1 MEQVT
6 YFIGTDVSKDWLDMC
21 ISTKQGVLD
30 TKQIKNKPAAIKGW
44 LRQTRKTL
52 GYTLDNSLFAMEFTG
67 IYNHHL
73 LAVLVELGAKTWVI
87 PGAQITESKGL
98 DRGKS
103 DQQDAVRIAL
113 YAAKNPELVRL
124 WNQPREV
131 VMQLKILLMLREKH
145 KVTKHQ
151 YETTLNESK
160 EFNTPSAHQRIVTYC
175 QPMIELANS
184 EISRI
189 EKEMK
194 SLITSDQRLE
204 ELDGYIQSVDQVGLI
219 TSVSMIVT
227 TNEFINI
234 KEAKKYACYSGVVP
248 FMNSSGKLRKRE
260 RISHKANKNIKKLL
274 HLLAVGSIRGNGE
287 LRQYYDRKLA
297 EGKPKMSVLNAIRN
311 KIILRIFACVNGRKY
326 YQKNYNY
333 NLAVS

>member
-1 MEQVT
+1 MAQIK
-6 YFIGTDVSKDWLDMC
+6 YFIGTDISKDWLDMC
-21 ISTKQGVLD
+21 IYGPQGILHKQ
-30 TKQIKNKPAAIKGW
+30 QIKNKPAAINTW
-44 LRQTRKTL
+44 IRQTSKSF
-52 GYTLDNSLFAMEFTG
+52 GYTIDSTLFAMEYTG

-73 LAVLVELGAKTWVI
+73 LNILVELGAKIWVI

-103 DQQDAVRIAL
+103 DEQDAQRIAI
-113 YAAKNPELVRL
+113 YASKNLEQVRL

-131 VMQLKILLMLREKH
+131 IMQLRTLLMLRDKYRS
-145 KVTKHQ
+145 TQHQ

-160 EFNTPSAHQRIVTYC
+160 IFNTSTTHSLIASHCKVA
-175 QPMIELANS
+175 IELS
-184 EISRI
+184 QKEILKL

-194 SLITSDQRLE
+194 SLIASDERLA

-234 KEAKKYACYSGVVP
+234 TEAKKYACYSGVVP
-248 FMNSSGKLRKRE
+248 FMNASGKLKKRE
-260 RISHKANKNIKKLL
+260 RISHKANKNIKKLF
-274 HLLAVGSIRGNGE
+274 HLLAVGSIRFKGD
-287 LRQYYDRKLA
+287 LKDYYDRKVA

-326 YQKNYNY
+326 YQKNYHY
-333 NLAVS
+333 DLAVS

>member
-6 YFIGTDVSKDWLDMC
+6 YFVGTDVSKDWLDMC
-21 ISTKQGVLD
+21 IYAKEGILDKQ
-30 TKQIKNKPAAIKGW
+30 QIKNKPSAVISW
-44 LRQTRKTL
+44 LRRTRKLL
-52 GYTLDNSLFAMEFTG
+52 GYTLQNSLFTMEFTG

-73 LAVLVELGAKTWVI
+73 LAVLVEMGAKVWVI

-98 DRGKS
+98 ERGKS
-103 DQQDAVRIAL
+103 DQQDAQRIAL
-113 YAAKNPELVRL
+113 YAAKNIELVRL
-124 WNQPREV
+124 WNQPREI
-131 VMQLKILLMLREKH
+131 VMQLKTLLMLREKH
-145 KVTKHQ
+145 RVTKHR
-151 YETTLNESK
+151 YETTLNESR
-160 EFNTPSAHQRIVTYC
+160 EFNTEATHQMIVANC
-175 QPMIELANS
+175 KPVIELVNS

-194 SLITSDQRLE
+194 RLIASDQRLE

-248 FMNSSGKLRKRE
+248 FMNASGKLRKRE

-287 LRQYYDRKLA
+287 LKQYYDRKVA

-311 KIILRIFACVNGRKY
+311 KIILRIFACVNERKY
-326 YQKNYNY
+326 YQKDYCY
-333 NLAVS
+333 NLDVS

>member
-21 ISTKQGVLD
+21 IYAKQGIVD
-30 TKQIKNKPAAIKGW
+30 NQQIKNKPSAIKGW
-44 LRQTRKTL
+44 LRRTRKVF
-52 GYTLDNSLFAMEFTG
+52 GYTLQNSLFAMEFTG

-73 LAVLVELGAKTWVI
+73 LTVLVELDAKIWVI

-103 DQQDAVRIAL
+103 DQQDAQRIAL

-131 VMQLKILLMLREKH
+131 VMQLKTLLMIREKH
-145 KVTKHQ
+145 KITKHR

-160 EFNTPSAHQRIVTYC
+160 AFNSPSTHQMIAAHCKPV
-175 QPMIELANS
+175 IELANR
-184 EISRI
+184 EIARV

-194 SLITSDQRLE
+194 GLIASDQRLQ

-234 KEAKKYACYSGVVP
+234 NEAKKYACYSGVVP
-248 FMNSSGKLRKRE
+248 FKNASGKLRKRE
-260 RISHKANKNIKKLL
+260 RVSHKANKNIKKLL
-274 HLLAVGSIRGNGE
+274 HLLAAGSIRFKGE
-287 LRQYYDRKLA
+287 FKQYYERKVA

-333 NLAVS
+333 NLPTS

>member
-1 MEQVT
+1 MAQIN
-6 YFIGTDVSKDWLDMC
+6 YFIGTDISKDWLDMC
-21 ISTKQGVLD
+21 IYGPQGVLH
-30 TKQIKNKPAAIKGW
+30 KQQIKNRPAAIRTW
-44 LRQTRKTL
+44 IRQTSKSF
-52 GYTLDNSLFAMEFTG
+52 GYALESSLFTMEYTG

-73 LAVLVELGAKTWVI
+73 LTILIEIKAKIWVI

-103 DQQDAVRIAL
+103 DEQDAQRIAI
-113 YAAKNPELVRL
+113 YASKNIELVRL
-124 WNQPREV
+124 WNQPREIIL
-131 VMQLKILLMLREKH
+131 QLKTLLMLRDKY
-145 KVTKHQ
+145 KNTQHQ

-160 EFNTPSAHQRIVTYC
+160 TFNTTATHQLIANHCLTV
-175 QPMIELANS
+175 IELAQN
-184 EISRI
+184 EITKL

-194 SLITSDQRLE
+194 LLIASDERLA

-234 KEAKKYACYSGVVP
+234 TEAKKYACYSGVVP
-248 FMNSSGKLRKRE
+248 FMNASGKLKKRE
-260 RISHKANKNIKKLL
+260 RISHKANKNIKKLF
-274 HLLAVGSIRGNGE
+274 HLLAVGSIRHKGD
-287 LRQYYDRKLA
+287 LKDYFDRKVA

-333 NLAVS
+333 DLVMS